1 MPLSGNGGV
10 LNGEINMF
18 NQDKSVVKLN
28 LNLNVE
34 IYNGKPQRLTLPQGD
49 LILMF
54 IPNGKKATQNQ
65 IAEFMDATSSET
77 NIARTQN
84 GALFMSWANQGDY
97 PPNAAESGNYSLIV
111 ICAGVNKFLVHH
123 PIICNFLTYFES
135 AKQTVR
141 FFFSS
146 SANQAFK
153 PYGTIRQFIFNFVQ

>member
-1 MPLSGNGGV
+1 MPLSGNGGGV

-54 IPNGKKATQNQ
+54 IPNGKKATQDQ

-97 PPNAAESGNYSLIV
+97 PPNAAESGNYSLLS
-111 ICAGVNKFLVHH
+111 CLCGCK
-123 PIICNFLTYFES
+123 
-135 AKQTVR
+135 
-141 FFFSS
+141 
-146 SANQAFK
+146 
-153 PYGTIRQFIFNFVQ
+153 